1 MLKMICW
8 LSGYCKKLDMSII
21 GRLQVQKTHI
31 LIPSYYVHALNL
43 TGYIYCLYPA
53 MKNSAYRYLSPP
65 TNVAS
70 ITEDRLCAIL
80 QILAAD

>member
-8 LSGYCKKLDMSII
+8 LSGYCRNVHNRKVTASI
-21 GRLQVQKTHI
+21 THI
-31 LIPSYYVHALNL
+31 LIPSYYVRALNL

-53 MKNSAYRYLSPP
+53 MKISAYRYLSPP
-65 TNVAS
+65 TNVVS
-70 ITEDRLCAIL
+70 ITEDSLCAIL